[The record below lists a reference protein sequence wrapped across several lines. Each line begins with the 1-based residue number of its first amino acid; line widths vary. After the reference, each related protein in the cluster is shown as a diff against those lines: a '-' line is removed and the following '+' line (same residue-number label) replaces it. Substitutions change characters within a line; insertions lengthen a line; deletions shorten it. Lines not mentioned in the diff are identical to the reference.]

1 MPSPY
6 VELHAHS
13 GFSFLDGASHP
24 EELVLRAKELGYPAL
39 ALTDHNGLYG
49 SMEFA
54 QAAKEEGLQPIT
66 GAEVSIDPGSVPGLE
81 RLVEAVAGS
90 TGRSVSHNGGKS
102 GIDVLG
108 SMPSVE
114 PVAPD
119 IGFHLTLLAETP
131 QGYANLCRLLTQ
143 AHMEVEDRR
152 NPLLPFPTLLDPE
165 RIRGIILLTGC
176 RRSPLWAAL
185 QDSTTT
191 GEALLRRLLDAFGPW
206 NVFVEL
212 QENSVRGDRTRNRT
226 LARLADRFAV
236 PVVATGNVHYHRPER
251 HRLQDVLASIRN
263 RATLD
268 NAHPM
273 RRPNALFH
281 MASAKEMVQR
291 FRSRPD
297 ALSNTLRIAQR
308 CAAFDITEDLGYE
321 FPDFEGAGNGK
332 TATQILAETCRA
344 FMEERY
350 PLPTPGQGATGGV
363 GARPAAE
370 VDRSRSRQFS
380 SKRQRMVEKRREA
393 EKRLEEELR
402 LVEHHG
408 LSGFFL
414 VYRDI
419 MNLAREVAFRVRG
432 DAPRAHSGLPP
443 GRGRGSSV
451 SSIIC
456 YLIGLSHIDPVETN
470 LFLGRFLN
478 EALNT
483 VPDIDLDFPRNIRE
497 ELILSVYEKYG
508 SEHAGLVCTFPTYRL
523 RSAVREIGKV
533 LELPLGDLEKLTKL
547 AEHRSAGGLKEE
559 LETLP
564 EFREKAKAPLWQALG
579 GLAEEIAGLPRHLS
593 QHVGGMIISSRP
605 LVEIVPLEPAA
616 WEGRVLC
623 QWDKDSCDDAGFIK
637 IDFLALG
644 MLSLVEEA
652 VDLIAE
658 RGTAGAGG
666 EPVVGGRSA
675 TEAEAAAGRGVVVPA
690 GTRLQNGA
698 RAGDGTRVV
707 HGAPDLSRIDFHDE
721 ELYDLICSGDTV
733 GIFQIESRAQMQ
745 MIRRVRPRNLADLAV
760 EVALVRPGPIVGGA
774 VNPYVTRRENQR
786 ADPKYRIPYEHPLLE
801 EALGET
807 LGVIIYQDQVLKV
820 CKALAGFTDGQAEGL
835 RRAMSRKRSKEAM
848 SAYEDAFLDGAKA
861 NGVPEEV
868 ARKVFLQVVGF
879 SEFGFPK
886 SHAAAFGL
894 LAYQSAWLRHYYPTE
909 YYVGLFNNQPMG
921 FYSLDA
927 LGRDARRHGIETLL
941 PHVNRSAVR
950 CTAEG
955 KDLRIGLGFVRGWG
969 EEIAEVVVAE
979 REANGPFHSLP
990 DFLRRTP
997 AALKRPAIE
1006 NLIWVGGLDDFG
1018 LTRRELLWQ
1027 AGLWLG
1033 PETDPERT
1041 GGREDHAQVEMA
1053 LPDPYAGL
1061 PFGGMDAEERMVSEY
1076 RMLRF
1081 SASLHPLALI
1091 RDQLPRGTISSGRLK
1106 DLPNGSTVRL
1116 AGIVV
1121 ARQRPQTAKGFVFV
1135 LFEDEDGPVNVIVK
1149 PDIYQRDRTTIRMEP
1164 FVAVRG
1170 RMQKDGETI
1179 NVIAHEVTGLRLSGG
1194 GRPPSPRPGPSRT
1207 EVASEEEMGTVLD
1220 TQVAASF
1227 GQAGSS
1233 DEGEDTGKASGRP
1246 LLREEDLF
1254 PALPGTQE
1262 WWPDPKWRERKVAQ
1276 EKAEAEERARKKR
1289 ERAAQAGSSG
1299 GTPAKALPGEVAE
1312 DRRQSA
1318 QEEATRDR
1326 KEQGQGIGTPEE
1338 PGPAHAD
1345 REGAGLPS
1353 PLGPHATP
1361 ELPEVRE
1368 WWGNPELARKSP
1380 FAYLTALRQ
1389 APPGTKSWG

>member
-24 EELVLRAKELGYPAL
+24 EELILRAKELDYPAL

-54 QAAKEEGLQPIT
+54 RAAKEEGIQPIT
-66 GAEVSIDPGSVPGLE
+66 GTEISIDPATVPGLE
-81 RLVEAVAGS
+81 GWGAAAAWTRGS
-90 TGRSVSHNGGKS
+90 SLGRSASHSGGRGGGALHNKRS
-102 GIDVLG
+102 PGTNVAAAGPAL
-108 SMPSVE
+108 PPELE
-114 PVAPD
+114 PISPEF
-119 IGFHLTLLAETP
+119 GFHLTLLAETP
-131 QGYANLCRLLTQ
+131 RGYANLCRLLTR
-143 AHMEVEDRR
+143 AHMEAQDRR
-152 NPLLPFPTLLDPE
+152 NPLLPFPALLDPE
-165 RIRGIILLTGC
+165 RTRGLILLTGC

-185 QDSTTT
+185 QDSTAT

-212 QENSVRGDRTRNRT
+212 QENYVRGDRDRNRA

-251 HRLQDVLASIRN
+251 HRLQDVLAAIRN

-268 NAHPM
+268 GSHPV
-273 RRPNALFH
+273 RRPNALFY
-281 MASAKEMVQR
+281 MAGAEEMAHR

-297 ALSNTLRIAQR
+297 AIANTFRIAQR
-308 CAAFDITEDLGYE
+308 CAAFDITTDLGYE

-332 TATQILAETCRA
+332 TAIQILAETCRA
-344 FMEERY
+344 LLEERY
-350 PLPTPGQGATGGV
+350 PLEPVPAGAG
-363 GARPAAE
+363 AAE
-370 VDRSRSRQFS
+370 HRRAARSRIPSERR
-380 SKRQRMVEKRREA
+380 KLAEKQREA
-393 EKRLEEELR
+393 ERRLEEELK

-408 LSGFFL
+408 LAGFFL

-419 MNLAREVAFRVRG
+419 MNLAREIALQVRG

-456 YLIGLSHIDPVETN
+456 YLIGLSHIDPVESN

-497 ELILSVYEKYG
+497 ELILAVYEKYG
-508 SEHAGLVCTFPTYRL
+508 AEHAGLVCTFPTYRL

-564 EFREKAKAPLWQALG
+564 EFKEKAKAPLWQALG
-579 GLAEEIAGLPRHLS
+579 ALAEEIARLPRHVS

-605 LVEIVPLEPAA
+605 LIEIVPLEPAA
-616 WEGRVLC
+616 WDGRVLC
-623 QWDKDSCDDAGFIK
+623 QWDKDSCEDAGFIK

-644 MLSLVEEA
+644 MLSLVEDA
-652 VDLIAE
+652 VDLIAQ
-658 RGTAGAGG
+658 RGTAGTGG
-666 EPVVGGRSA
+666 EPVVGGRPA
-675 TEAEAAAGRGVVVPA
+675 TPEEAAAGEGVPGPF
-690 GTRLQNGA
+690 GTR
-698 RAGDGTRVV
+698 TV

-774 VNPYVTRRENQR
+774 VNPYVTRREAQR
-786 ADPKYRIPYEHPLLE
+786 ADPDYRVPYEHPLLE

-820 CKALAGFTDGQAEGL
+820 CKALAGFSDGQAEGL
-835 RRAMSRKRSKEAM
+835 RRAMSRKRSREAM
-848 SAYEDAFLDGAKA
+848 NSYREAFMEGARA
-861 NGVPEEV
+861 RGVPEEV
-868 ARKVFLQVVGF
+868 AERVFLQVVGF

-941 PHVNRSAVR
+941 PHVNKSAVR
-950 CTAEG
+950 ATPEG

-969 EEIAEVVVAE
+969 EEIAQVVVAE
-979 REANGPFHSLP
+979 REKNGPFRSLP

-1041 GGREDHAQVEMA
+1041 GGREDHAQLEMQ
-1053 LPDPYAGL
+1053 LPDPTAHI
-1061 PFGGMDAEERMVSEY
+1061 PFADMTAEERMVSEY

-1091 RDQLPRGTISSGRLK
+1091 RDQLPRGTISSGKLK
-1106 DLPNGSTVRL
+1106 ELPTGATVNL

-1121 ARQRPQTAKGFVFV
+1121 ARQRPQTAKGYVFV
-1135 LFEDEDGPVNVIVK
+1135 LFEDEDGPINVIVK
-1149 PDIYQRDRTTIRMEP
+1149 PKIYERDRTTIRMEP

-1170 RMQKDGETI
+1170 RLQKDGETV
-1179 NVIAHEVTGLRLSGG
+1179 NVIAYEVRGLRLSRG
-1194 GRPPSPRPGPSRT
+1194 GRPPSAREVEAAQSRAGSAPGDRSS
-1207 EVASEEEMGTVLD
+1207 AEEE
-1220 TQVAASF
+1220 
-1227 GQAGSS
+1227 
-1233 DEGEDTGKASGRP
+1233 
-1246 LLREEDLF
+1246 LF

-1262 WWPDPKWRERKVAQ
+1262 WWPDRGKFKKGESVEKARPESGPREESGSDRRER
-1276 EKAEAEERARKKR
+1276 
-1289 ERAAQAGSSG
+1289 
-1299 GTPAKALPGEVAE
+1299 
-1312 DRRQSA
+1312 RRQEA
-1318 QEEATRDR
+1318 QEEAATEPRREVQR
-1326 KEQGQGIGTPEE
+1326 KER
-1338 PGPAHAD
+1338 PGAQVERK
-1345 REGAGLPS
+1345 REG
-1353 PLGPHATP
+1353 LGAEP
-1361 ELPEVRE
+1361 EIPGVRE
-1368 WWGNPELARKSP
+1368 WWGKPEEARKSP

-1389 APPGTKSWG
+1389 SPPGTKSWG

>member
-1 MPSPY
+1 MVSPY

-13 GFSFLDGASHP
+13 GYSFLDGASHP
-24 EELVLRAKELGYPAL
+24 EELVLRARELGYPAL

-54 QAAKEEGLQPIT
+54 RVAKEEGIQPIT
-66 GAEVSIDPGSVPGLE
+66 GAEVSIDPATVPGMDA
-81 RLVEAVAGS
+81 AVHTPALS
-90 TGRSVSHNGGKS
+90 PE
-102 GIDVLG
+102 L
-108 SMPSVE
+108 E
-114 PVAPD
+114 PVSPD
-119 IGFHLTLLAETP
+119 IGFHVTLLAETP
-131 QGYANLCRLLTQ
+131 QGYANLCRLLTR
-143 AHMEVEDRR
+143 AHMEAKDRR
-152 NPLLPFPTLLDPE
+152 NPLLPFPTLLDPN
-165 RIRGIILLTGC
+165 RTRGLILLTGC
-176 RRSPLWAAL
+176 RRSPLWAAIR
-185 QDSTTT
+185 DSAAA
-191 GEALLRRLLDAFGPW
+191 GEAFLRRLLDAFGPW
-206 NVFVEL
+206 NLFVEL
-212 QENSVRGDRTRNRT
+212 QENRVKGDRARNRA
-226 LARLADRFAV
+226 LGRLADHFAV
-236 PVVATGNVHYHRPER
+236 PVVATGNVHYHRKER
-251 HRLQDVLASIRN
+251 HPLQDVLVSIRN

-268 NAHPM
+268 GAHPV

-281 MASAKEMVQR
+281 MAGAEEMAYR
-291 FRSRPD
+291 FRGRPD
-297 ALSNTLRIAQR
+297 AVSNTLRIARR
-308 CAAFDITEDLGYE
+308 CAAFDITRDLGYE

-332 TATQILAETCRA
+332 TAIRILAETCRTLL
-344 FMEERY
+344 EERY
-350 PLPTPGQGATGGV
+350 PLEPRRLA
-363 GARPAAE
+363 
-370 VDRSRSRQFS
+370 
-380 SKRQRMVEKRREA
+380 EKRREA
-393 EKRLEEELR
+393 ERRLEEELR
-402 LVEHHG
+402 LVEYHG

-432 DAPRAHSGLPP
+432 EAPRARSGLPP

-483 VPDIDLDFPRNIRE
+483 VPDIDLDFPRDIRE
-497 ELILSVYEKYG
+497 ELILAVYEKYG
-508 SEHAGLVCTFPTYRL
+508 AEHAGLVCTFPTYRL

-533 LELPLGDLEKLTKL
+533 LELPPGDLEKLTKL
-547 AEHRSAGGLKEE
+547 SEHRSAGGLKEE

-564 EFREKAKAPLWQALG
+564 EFREKAQAPLWQALG
-579 GLAEEIAGLPRHLS
+579 ALAEEIAGLPRHVS

-605 LVEIVPLEPAA
+605 LVEVVPLEPAA

-623 QWDKDSCDDAGFIK
+623 QWDKDSCEDAGFIK

-666 EPVVGGRSA
+666 EPAVGGRPAS
-675 TEAEAAAGRGVVVPA
+675 EAEAAAGGGTVGPDGVRRI
-690 GTRLQNGA
+690 G
-698 RAGDGTRVV
+698 
-707 HGAPDLSRIDFHDE
+707 GAPDLSRIDFHDE

-774 VNPYVTRRENQR
+774 VNPYVTRREAQR
-786 ADPKYRIPYEHPLLE
+786 ANPDYRVPYEHPLLE

-820 CKALAGFTDGQAEGL
+820 CKALAGFSDGQAEGL
-835 RRAMSRKRSKEAM
+835 RRAMSRKRSREAM
-848 SAYEDAFLDGAKA
+848 NSYREAFMEGARGR
-861 NGVPEEV
+861 GVPEEV
-868 ARKVFLQVVGF
+868 AERVFLQVVGF

-950 CTAEG
+950 ATPEG

-969 EEIAEVVVAE
+969 EEMAGRVVAE
-979 REANGPFHSLP
+979 RERNGPFRSLP

-1006 NLIWVGGLDDFG
+1006 NLIWVGGFDDLG

-1033 PETDPERT
+1033 PESDPERT
-1041 GGREDHAQVEMA
+1041 GDRQDHAQLEMQ
-1053 LPDPYAGL
+1053 LPDPRVDL
-1061 PFGGMDAEERMVSEY
+1061 PFADMSAEERMVSEY

-1091 RDQLPRGTISSGRLK
+1091 RDQLSRGTISSGKLK
-1106 DLPNGSTVRL
+1106 ELPNGATVRL

-1121 ARQRPQTAKGFVFV
+1121 ARQRPQTAKGYVFV
-1135 LFEDEDGPVNVIVK
+1135 LFEDEDGPINVIVK
-1149 PDIYQRDRTTIRMEP
+1149 PDIYERDRTTIRMEP

-1170 RMQKDGETI
+1170 RMQKDGDTI
-1179 NVIAHEVTGLRLSGG
+1179 NIIAREVTALRLAQGK
-1194 GRPPSPRPGPSRT
+1194 RPRPGTAGPVLSNNPSERDYGNSAEANYDNSAKANSGNSAGTDSAPT
-1207 EVASEEEMGTVLD
+1207 EGHEAVP
-1220 TQVAASF
+1220 
-1227 GQAGSS
+1227 AGPGGSPPI
-1233 DEGEDTGKASGRP
+1233 GED
-1246 LLREEDLF
+1246 DLF

-1262 WWPDPKWRERKVAQ
+1262 WWPDRSKLEGKSASPHRRNDGPRKAHSGNSGE
-1276 EKAEAEERARKKR
+1276 EK
-1289 ERAAQAGSSG
+1289 G
-1299 GTPAKALPGEVAE
+1299 E
-1312 DRRQSA
+1312 DRRRRA
-1318 QEEATRDR
+1318 MEETATEQRRATRASL
-1326 KEQGQGIGTPEE
+1326 
-1338 PGPAHAD
+1338 PG
-1345 REGAGLPS
+1345 
-1353 PLGPHATP
+1353 
-1361 ELPEVRE
+1361 VRE
-1368 WWGNPELARKSP
+1368 WWGKPEEARKSP